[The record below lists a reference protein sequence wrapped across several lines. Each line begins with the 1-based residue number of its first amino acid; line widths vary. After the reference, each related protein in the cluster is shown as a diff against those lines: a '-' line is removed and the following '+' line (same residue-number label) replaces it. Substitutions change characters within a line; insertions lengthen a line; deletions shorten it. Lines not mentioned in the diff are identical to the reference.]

1 MEWEIM
7 PISGGSRFEDPDRFM
22 AGLRAELYLAMA
34 STIESAV
41 EDMKR
46 FTKDKKDIRTQDMIN
61 SIDGETFFWGMDVIV
76 GRFGFLNRQEL
87 YFALQTS
94 SGFIHVPDGAF
105 IEPSF
110 AMRDA
115 YLIAIETLLG
125 KLNTIL

>member
-1 MEWEIM
+1 M

>member
-1 MEWEIM
+1 MGIT
-7 PISGGSRFEDPDRFM
+7 GGSRFEDPDAFM
-22 AGLRAELYLAMA
+22 AILRAKLYLAMA
-34 STIESAV
+34 DTIKAAV
-41 EDMKR
+41 VDMKR
-46 FTKDKKDIRTQDMIN
+46 FTMNKKSVRTQDLIN
-61 SIDGETFFWGMDVIV
+61 SIDGEAFYAGMDIIV

-125 KLNTIL
+125 KLKVIL

>member
-1 MEWEIM
+1 MEWKLM
-7 PISGGSRFEDPDRFM
+7 GVVGGSRFEHPDIFM
-22 AGLRAELYLAMA
+22 AELRAKLYVAMGE
-34 STIESAV
+34 TIKSAI

-46 FTKDKKDIRTQDMIN
+46 FSMNSKSTRTGDLIA
-61 SIDGETFFWGMDVIV
+61 SIDGEAFFAGMDVIV
-76 GRFGFLNRQEL
+76 GRFGFLHRQDL

-115 YLIAIETLLG
+115 YIIAIETLLG
-125 KLNTIL
+125 KLKLIL